1 MCDEASGNESPPTP
15 QPFPCRSAHNPYRT
29 RRFKRSVRSEADK
42 GYFLVSLRD
51 FFRSRQTVNLVIS
64 TVFFFDL
71 TVIVEAVQLS
81 VSEAVFMLFGFGC
94 LKNCRQCVAEVHSTD
109 FLSLGRS
116 DLRLNSVYL
125 SVCMQEIPYF

>member
-1 MCDEASGNESPPTP
+1 MYCSSIFNKESIPQSAFILSGNI
-15 QPFPCRSAHNPYRT
+15 
-29 RRFKRSVRSEADK
+29 
-42 GYFLVSLRD
+42 SLRD
-51 FFRSRQTVNLVIS
+51 FFRSRQTVHLVIS

-71 TVIVEAVQLS
+71 TVIVEAVQFS
-81 VSEAVFMLFGFGC
+81 VSEAVFVLFGFGC

-109 FLSLGRS
+109 FLSLSRS

>member
-1 MCDEASGNESPPTP
+1 M
-15 QPFPCRSAHNPYRT
+15 
-29 RRFKRSVRSEADK
+29 K
-42 GYFLVSLRD
+42 LVSDLSVFCLYKTVSSVSETSRTFPTNKSLFPKEMHLFVGNISLRRD

-71 TVIVEAVQLS
+71 TVIVEAVQFS
-81 VSEAVFMLFGFGC
+81 VSEAVFVLFGFGC